1 MWQLMTMKEFT
12 NSDELLINKLNVPN
26 GVVTK
31 VAGIK
36 LARTR
41 TRGSFTLIMFVS
53 ERMRKRERCD
63 RQRAESSASIALKTS
78 PRAEEDGLSEGGE
91 IYLKR

>member
-1 MWQLMTMKEFT
+1 MKEFT
-12 NSDELLINKLNVPN
+12 NLNELLTNKLNAPN
-26 GVVTK
+26 GGVTK
-31 VAGIK
+31 VTDIK

-41 TRGSFTLIMFVS
+41 TRGSFMLIMSVS
-53 ERMRKRERCD
+53 EREERCD
-63 RQRAESSASIALKTS
+63 RQREESSASIALKTS